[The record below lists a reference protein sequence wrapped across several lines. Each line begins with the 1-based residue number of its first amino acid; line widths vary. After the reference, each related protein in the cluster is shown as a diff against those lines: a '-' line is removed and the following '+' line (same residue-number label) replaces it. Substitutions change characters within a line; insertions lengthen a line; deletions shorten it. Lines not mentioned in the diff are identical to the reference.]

1 MSVDSSAGRNQ
12 VSAQWA
18 PFSLL
23 FPNCI
28 PKERGTAGRKIKGL
42 TSHRVTPPDF
52 RSTPHPWPKRWFPAL
67 RLDDADFHQPSC
79 QPDPRLL
86 EPLSTSE
93 ASHIWGFSV
102 CEATPQACSFLLS
115 RAGREPSFLDV
126 MMVHDSWE
134 PRSLVLLSNQQ
145 VHSCV
150 PRPSKLH
157 RSPAFQ
163 AGNIPTNSLVPSVC
177 VVCVNV
183 CVNAQRKLKA
193 KTWKKARSLRL
204 VISSKPSCP

>member
-42 TSHRVTPPDF
+42 TPHRVTPPDF

-157 RSPAFQ
+157 PFTSLPGWKHTHKLFSSLGVRCLRECVRECPEEAEGQNMEKSQKPE
-163 AGNIPTNSLVPSVC
+163 AGH
-177 VVCVNV
+177 
-183 CVNAQRKLKA
+183 
-193 KTWKKARSLRL
+193 
-204 VISSKPSCP
+204 